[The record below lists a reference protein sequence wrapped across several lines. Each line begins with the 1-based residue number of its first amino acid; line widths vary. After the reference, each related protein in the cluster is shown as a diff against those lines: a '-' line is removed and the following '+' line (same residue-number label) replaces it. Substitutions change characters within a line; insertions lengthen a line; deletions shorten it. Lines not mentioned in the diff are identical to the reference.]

1 MNLEIQIPK
10 SSFICVLQMKNIEK
24 IRYVKNYF
32 HLIILH
38 PQKASLSTSIVQQV
52 TSIISN
58 I

>member
-10 SSFICVLQMKNIEK
+10 SSFTCVLQMKNIEK
-24 IRYVKNYF
+24 NQIYKELFSFNY
-32 HLIILH
+32 IVSA
-38 PQKASLSTSIVQQV
+38 KASLSTSIVQQV